1 MVFMF
6 SLGSGSVDEALA
18 VGDPL
23 RYEFFD
29 AATTPETIVSG
40 RRNEVAGG
48 LHGAPVAH
56 LPKHPAGTCC
66 AETVGVTF

>member
-1 MVFMF
+1 M
-6 SLGSGSVDEALA
+6 
-18 VGDPL
+18 
-23 RYEFFD
+23 EFLTLPIRRKTSQPIV
-29 AATTPETIVSG
+29 ARPPKTIVSG